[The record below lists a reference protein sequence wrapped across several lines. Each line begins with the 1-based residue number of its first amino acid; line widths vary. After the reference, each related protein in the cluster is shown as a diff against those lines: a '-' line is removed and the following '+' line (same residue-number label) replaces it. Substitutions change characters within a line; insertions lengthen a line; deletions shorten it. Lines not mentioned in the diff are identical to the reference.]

1 MRRLLRALG
10 GVFLWTS
17 VLVVSG
23 CGGATEDAETRERI
37 ISTIER
43 SGEVT
48 EFKFVPSGESGVIA
62 FEETVEGHGKF
73 GGTYDGEW
81 VWHYSVED

>member
-1 MRRLLRALG
+1 MG
-10 GVFLWTS
+10 GVA
-17 VLVVSG
+17 VVAG
-23 CGGATEDAETRERI
+23 CGGATEDAETKERI

-43 SGEVT
+43 SGQVT
-48 EFKFVPSGESGVIA
+48 EFTFVPSGESGVIA

-73 GGTYDGEW
+73 EGTYDGEW